1 MLTFLVKKT
10 ENEALWCLFFEKK
23 FKSNLV
29 FGYFHN
35 WLHILLHHAWVS
47 HSHVILWRKKL
58 VFFSNFVSIANLLWI
73 PSDIKRILFRAAP
86 VWKFQCQNCRRGNIP
101 LMSFPGINQP
111 ILYFT
116 FLAFKETLLFV

>member
-1 MLTFLVKKT
+1 MGFLFTRQFMEKKT
-10 ENEALWCLFFEKK
+10 
-23 FKSNLV
+23 
-29 FGYFHN
+29 
-35 WLHILLHHAWVS
+35 
-47 HSHVILWRKKL
+47 R
-58 VFFSNFVSIANLLWI
+58 FFSNFVSIANLLWI
-73 PSDIKRILFRAAP
+73 PSDIKRILFQAAP